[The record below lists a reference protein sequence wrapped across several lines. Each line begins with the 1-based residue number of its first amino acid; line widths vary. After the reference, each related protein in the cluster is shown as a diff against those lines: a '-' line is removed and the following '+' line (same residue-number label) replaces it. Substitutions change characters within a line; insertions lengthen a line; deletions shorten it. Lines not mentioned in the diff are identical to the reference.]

1 MIRVKIA
8 STTADF
14 KSLPDDDYLERVRHV
29 AKAGFKYI
37 DLSLYNI
44 NKKNNPFMQDN
55 FEEYVKELKKLAEE
69 LGIKYVQAH
78 LPNCNPMDKE
88 HFDEYVNCTIR
99 AIEVCGMLGIE
110 NVVIHTGWM
119 DGVTKEEYFEIN
131 YNALKPLFPAM
142 EKNNVNVL
150 IENSTKANMGEKYFF
165 LTGREMKEFI
175 EYVNHPL
182 LHACWDLGHA
192 NIEGHQ
198 YEDIMT
204 LGDDLRAIHVHDNN
218 GKGDEHVALF
228 TGTVNIDEVIN
239 ALIDSG
245 YKGYFTFETDNA
257 VSCGKTWQL
266 NRRIFERDT
275 RLFNP
280 TTEMYDAAEKFIFE
294 LGKACLKAY
303 GIYEE

>member
-1 MIRVKIA
+1 MKMA

-14 KSLPDDDYLERVRHV
+14 KSLPDDAHLERVRHV
-29 AKAGFKYI
+29 AKAGFKFI
-37 DLSLYNI
+37 DLSFYDI
-44 NKKNNPFMQDN
+44 DKKNSPFMLDN
-55 FEEYVKELKKLAEE
+55 FEEYVEELKNLAEE

-88 HFDEYVNCTIR
+88 RFDEYVNCTVR

-110 NVVIHTGWM
+110 NAVIHTGWM

-131 YNALKPLFPAM
+131 YKALKPLFPAM
-142 EKNNVNVL
+142 EKNSVNVL

-165 LTGREMKEFI
+165 LTGKEMKEFI

-228 TGTVNIDEVIN
+228 TGTVNMDEVIN

-245 YKGYFTFETDNA
+245 YKGYFTLETDNA
-257 VSCGKTWQL
+257 VSFGKTWQL
-266 NRRIFERDT
+266 KRRIFERDT

-280 TTEMYDAAEKFIFE
+280 TTEMYDAAERFIFE
-294 LGKACLKAY
+294 IGKACLEAY